1 MGVKPRPSMK
11 FLVLFVIAVVSSAK
25 PSKEGPKQGGG
36 LYFDEGEIALACT
49 AGTPVGVKF
58 GSALASCAS
67 NTTTSESSAVA
78 SRKKKT
84 CQGRRCRSKFT
95 KKCPSVEDI
104 KKKIGKE
111 MKVDLCILNK
121 LGWIDTEGHAVD
133 AVMTADLMTLP
144 TEVSTKLSEEKMDAC
159 ADKIVGKMSQ
169 RHKRCGKK
177 YSPDDVS
184 ELSELGLKVASYKCF
199 QNQFAKSCQAFVK
212 QEIYS
217 FYKAKMSPEVT
228 PSV

>member
-11 FLVLFVIAVVSSAK
+11 FLVLFVIAAVSSSK
-25 PSKEGPKQGGG
+25 PSKEGPKQDGG
-36 LYFDEGEIALACT
+36 LYFDKGEVALACT

-58 GSALASCAS
+58 ASALASCDS
-67 NTTTSESSAVA
+67 NNTTSGSESSAVA

-84 CQGRRCRSKFT
+84 CRGRRCGSKFT

-104 KKKIGKE
+104 KRKIGKE

-121 LGWIDTEGHAVD
+121 LGWIDTEGQAVD

-144 TEVSTKLSEEKMDAC
+144 TEVSAKLSEEKVEAC
-159 ADKIVGKMSQ
+159 ADKMVSKMSQ

-177 YSPDDVS
+177 YSADDVAK
-184 ELSELGLKVASYKCF
+184 LSELGLKVASYKCF

-212 QEIYS
+212 QEIFS
-217 FYKAKMSPEVT
+217 IYKAKISPAV
-228 PSV
+228 

>member
-25 PSKEGPKQGGG
+25 PSKEGPKQDGG
-36 LYFDEGEIALACT
+36 LYFDKGEVALACT

-58 GSALASCAS
+58 GSALASCK
-67 NTTTSESSAVA
+67 NTTSESESSAVA
-78 SRKKKT
+78 SRKEKT
-84 CQGRRCRSKFT
+84 CRGRRCRSKFT

-121 LGWIDTEGHAVD
+121 LGWIDTEGQAVD
-133 AVMTADLMTLP
+133 GVMTADLMALP
-144 TEVSTKLSEEKMDAC
+144 TEVSAKLSEEKVDAC
-159 ADKIVGKMSQ
+159 ADKMVSKMSQ

-177 YSPDDVS
+177 YSADDVA
-184 ELSELGLKVASYKCF
+184 ELSELGPKVASNRCF

-212 QEIYS
+212 QEIFS
-217 FYKAKMSPEVT
+217 FYKAKISPAV
-228 PSV
+228 